1 MAVTK
6 STFSPLGLSSVSQ
19 ELIKEKKKKHLVKFG
34 KDSSV

>member
-19 ELIKEKKKKHLVKFG
+19 ELIKEKKKKAFG
-34 KDSSV
+34 EIRERH